1 MLALVQSNE
10 ANEPSQTRVK
20 QHTPPLLQA
29 RVQGLETEV
38 QDLRKQLQ
46 AMQLDRTNQ
55 QAQLDQLSRVALR
68 GVAVEPPPPPAK
80 KTVGPYSDRPP
91 AHASRAHENTSSAQ
105 PESPAYVFWSRPT
118 ESILTCRRP
127 PKRR

>member
-1 MLALVQSNE
+1 M
-10 ANEPSQTRVK
+10 P
-20 QHTPPLLQA
+20 QA

-68 GVAVEPPPPPAK
+68 NVAPEAPPPPAGP
-80 KTVGPYSDRPP
+80 KTVCRGCNAYCYGLFDSLRPRP
-91 AHASRAHENTSSAQ
+91 WTCMTGELYVARHVLSGQRPSS
-105 PESPAYVFWSRPT
+105 PRESPSTGLHALHGTP
-118 ESILTCRRP
+118 
-127 PKRR
+127 

>member
-1 MLALVQSNE
+1 V
-10 ANEPSQTRVK
+10 
-20 QHTPPLLQA
+20 LQA

-68 GVAVEPPPPPAK
+68 GVAVEPPPPPAE
-80 KTVGPYSDRPP
+80 KTVGPIQIVLLLMLRGHMKMPLVRNR
-91 AHASRAHENTSSAQ
+91 SRRRTCSGPD
-105 PESPAYVFWSRPT
+105 PESRS
-118 ESILTCRRP
+118 
-127 PKRR
+127 